1 MKYDKNHAL
10 LECSIPGIPQ
20 KSGKVRDV
28 FDLGDKLLMVVTDRI
43 SAFDVILPCGVPD
56 KGKVLNQLS
65 LFWLEFFGVK
75 NHLITANVD
84 EYPAELQPYKED
96 LRGRSMLVKKVK
108 MVEVECIARGYLTGS
123 GWKEYQQSQTV
134 NGEKLRAGYEN
145 ASKLDEVL
153 FTPTTKAAIGDHDEA
168 INYEQTKALVGEA
181 TAQALKDATIGLYT
195 KAADY
200 AAQHGIIIA
209 DTKFEFGQDD
219 DGSLILADEVLTPDS
234 SRFWPQASYKV
245 GANPP
250 SLDKQYVRDWLDSI
264 NFNHQPPGP
273 VLPDDV
279 IARTREIYIKRTFPA
294 RSWPNV
300 RHSSFIIYNRS
311 KETMGMF
318 DQVREAMKMRSEAKK
333 IEAEIKKITAE
344 YSNGGITVVAKGDM
358 TIDKIAITPEAYEE
372 VKAGKPAR
380 FETMLF
386 NVVNGALKKA
396 RETTQQE
403 MAKLMQANGG
413 FGGLFGK

>member
-10 LECSIPGIPQ
+10 LECSIPGVPQ

-43 SAFDVILPCGVPD
+43 SAFDVILPSGVPD

-65 LFWLEFFGVK
+65 LFWMEFLGMK

-84 EYPAELQPYKED
+84 EYPEVLQPYKED

-123 GWKEYQQSQTV
+123 GWKEYRSAGTV

-168 INYEQTKALVGEA
+168 INYDQTVGIVGAETAAKLKEA
-181 TAQALKDATIGLYT
+181 TISLYT
-195 KAADY
+195 RAAEY
-200 AAQHGIIIA
+200 ARERGIIIA
-209 DTKFEFGQDD
+209 DTKFEFGMDD

-234 SRFWPQASYKV
+234 SRFWPESSYAV
-245 GANPP
+245 GSNPP

-264 NFNHQPPGP
+264 SFNHQPPGP
-273 VLPDDV
+273 ELPDEV
-279 IARTREIYIKRTFPA
+279 VSRTREIYIK
-294 RSWPNV
+294 
-300 RHSSFIIYNRS
+300 
-311 KETMGMF
+311 
-318 DQVREAMKMRSEAKK
+318 
-333 IEAEIKKITAE
+333 
-344 YSNGGITVVAKGDM
+344 
-358 TIDKIAITPEAYEE
+358 AYEDLSDR
-372 VKAGKPAR
+372 KI
-380 FETMLF
+380 
-386 NVVNGALKKA
+386 
-396 RETTQQE
+396 
-403 MAKLMQANGG
+403 
-413 FGGLFGK
+413 

>member
-123 GWKEYQQSQTV
+123 GWKEYQKSQTV

-273 VLPDDV
+273 VLPNDV
-279 IARTREIYIKRTFPA
+279 IARTREIYIK
-294 RSWPNV
+294 
-300 RHSSFIIYNRS
+300 
-311 KETMGMF
+311 
-318 DQVREAMKMRSEAKK
+318 
-333 IEAEIKKITAE
+333 
-344 YSNGGITVVAKGDM
+344 
-358 TIDKIAITPEAYEE
+358 AYEDLS
-372 VKAGKPAR
+372 GK
-380 FETMLF
+380 
-386 NVVNGALKKA
+386 
-396 RETTQQE
+396 
-403 MAKLMQANGG
+403 KLA
-413 FGGLFGK
+413 

>member
-84 EYPAELQPYKED
+84 EYPVELQPYKED

-123 GWKEYQQSQTV
+123 GWKEYQKSQTV

-168 INYEQTKALVGEA
+168 INYAETVKLVGEE
-181 TAQALKDATIGLYT
+181 TARALRDTTIGLYS

-200 AAQHGIIIA
+200 AAKHGIIIA
-209 DTKFEFGQDD
+209 DTKFEFGKDA

-234 SRFWPQASYKV
+234 SRFWPEASYKV

-273 VLPDDV
+273 VLPDEV
-279 IARTREIYIKRTFPA
+279 IAKTREIYIKAFKDL
-294 RSWPNV
+294 SG
-300 RHSSFIIYNRS
+300 
-311 KETMGMF
+311 KEL
-318 DQVREAMKMRSEAKK
+318 A
-333 IEAEIKKITAE
+333 
-344 YSNGGITVVAKGDM
+344 
-358 TIDKIAITPEAYEE
+358 
-372 VKAGKPAR
+372 
-380 FETMLF
+380 
-386 NVVNGALKKA
+386 
-396 RETTQQE
+396 
-403 MAKLMQANGG
+403 
-413 FGGLFGK
+413 

>member
-10 LECSIPGIPQ
+10 LETSIPGLPAP
-20 KSGKVRDV
+20 KCGKVRDV

-65 LFWLEFFGVK
+65 LFWMEFLGMK
-75 NHLITANVD
+75 NHLITADVD
-84 EYPAELQPYKED
+84 QYPAELQCVKED
-96 LRGRSMLVKKVK
+96 LRGRSMLVKKVN

-123 GWKEYQQSQTV
+123 GWKEYQKSQTV
-134 NGEKLRAGYEN
+134 NGEKLRAGYQN
-145 ASKLDEVL
+145 ASKIDEVL

-168 INYEQTKALVGEA
+168 IDYEQTEALVGSDMA
-181 TAQALKDATIGLYT
+181 KALKDATIGLYT

-200 AAQHGIIIA
+200 ARQHGIIIA
-209 DTKFEFGQDD
+209 DTKFEFGKDV

-234 SRFWPQASYKV
+234 SRFWPESSYAV

-279 IARTREIYIKRTFPA
+279 ILRTREIYVK
-294 RSWPNV
+294 
-300 RHSSFIIYNRS
+300 
-311 KETMGMF
+311 
-318 DQVREAMKMRSEAKK
+318 
-333 IEAEIKKITAE
+333 
-344 YSNGGITVVAKGDM
+344 
-358 TIDKIAITPEAYEE
+358 AYEE
-372 VKAGKPAR
+372 LSGK
-380 FETMLF
+380 
-386 NVVNGALKKA
+386 
-396 RETTQQE
+396 
-403 MAKLMQANGG
+403 KLV
-413 FGGLFGK
+413 

>member
-75 NHLITANVD
+75 NHLITANVN

-123 GWKEYQQSQTV
+123 GWKEYQKSQTV

-273 VLPDDV
+273 VLPNDV
-279 IARTREIYIKRTFPA
+279 IARTREIYIK
-294 RSWPNV
+294 
-300 RHSSFIIYNRS
+300 
-311 KETMGMF
+311 
-318 DQVREAMKMRSEAKK
+318 
-333 IEAEIKKITAE
+333 
-344 YSNGGITVVAKGDM
+344 
-358 TIDKIAITPEAYEE
+358 AYEDLS
-372 VKAGKPAR
+372 GK
-380 FETMLF
+380 
-386 NVVNGALKKA
+386 
-396 RETTQQE
+396 
-403 MAKLMQANGG
+403 KLA
-413 FGGLFGK
+413 

>member
-10 LECSIPGIPQ
+10 LECSIPGVPQ

-43 SAFDVILPCGVPD
+43 SAFDVILPSGVPD

-65 LFWLEFFGVK
+65 LFWMEFLGMK

-84 EYPAELQPYKED
+84 EYPEVLQPYKED

-123 GWKEYQQSQTV
+123 GWKEYKSAGTV

-168 INYEQTKALVGEA
+168 INYDQTVEIVGADTASKLKEA
-181 TAQALKDATIGLYT
+181 TISLYT
-195 KAADY
+195 RAAEY
-200 AAQHGIIIA
+200 ARERGIIIA
-209 DTKFEFGQDD
+209 DTKFEFGMDE

-234 SRFWPQASYKV
+234 SRFWPESSYAV
-245 GANPP
+245 GSNPP

-273 VLPDDV
+273 ELPDEV
-279 IARTREIYIKRTFPA
+279 VARTREIYIK
-294 RSWPNV
+294 
-300 RHSSFIIYNRS
+300 
-311 KETMGMF
+311 
-318 DQVREAMKMRSEAKK
+318 
-333 IEAEIKKITAE
+333 
-344 YSNGGITVVAKGDM
+344 
-358 TIDKIAITPEAYEE
+358 AYEDLSGR
-372 VKAGKPAR
+372 KI
-380 FETMLF
+380 
-386 NVVNGALKKA
+386 
-396 RETTQQE
+396 
-403 MAKLMQANGG
+403 
-413 FGGLFGK
+413 

>member
-10 LECSIPGIPQ
+10 LECRIPGIPQ

-28 FDLGDKLLMVVTDRI
+28 FDLGDSLLMVVTDRI

-75 NHLITANVD
+75 NHLITADVD
-84 EYPAELQPYKED
+84 AYPAVLQPYKED
-96 LRGRSMLVKKVK
+96 LRGRSMLVRKVN

-123 GWKEYQQSQTV
+123 GWKEYKASQTV

-168 INYEQTKALVGEA
+168 INYDETVKLVGAE
-181 TAQALKDATIGLYT
+181 TAKALKDATIGLYS
-195 KAADY
+195 KAAEY
-200 AAQHGIIIA
+200 ARRHGIIIA
-209 DTKFEFGQDD
+209 DTKFEFGKDA

-234 SRFWPQASYKV
+234 SRFWPEASYAV
-245 GANPP
+245 GKNPP

-279 IARTREIYIKRTFPA
+279 IARTREIYVK
-294 RSWPNV
+294 
-300 RHSSFIIYNRS
+300 
-311 KETMGMF
+311 
-318 DQVREAMKMRSEAKK
+318 
-333 IEAEIKKITAE
+333 
-344 YSNGGITVVAKGDM
+344 
-358 TIDKIAITPEAYEE
+358 AYEDLS
-372 VKAGKPAR
+372 GK
-380 FETMLF
+380 
-386 NVVNGALKKA
+386 
-396 RETTQQE
+396 
-403 MAKLMQANGG
+403 KLA
-413 FGGLFGK
+413 

>member
-10 LECSIPGIPQ
+10 LECSIPGVPQ

-43 SAFDVILPCGVPD
+43 SAFDVILPSGVPD

-65 LFWLEFFGVK
+65 LFWMEFLGMK

-84 EYPAELQPYKED
+84 EYPEVLQPYKED

-123 GWKEYQQSQTV
+123 GWKEYKAAGTV

-168 INYEQTKALVGEA
+168 INYDQTVGIVGAETAAKLKEA
-181 TAQALKDATIGLYT
+181 TISLYT
-195 KAADY
+195 RAAEY
-200 AAQHGIIIA
+200 ARERGIIIA
-209 DTKFEFGQDD
+209 DTKFEFGMDD

-234 SRFWPQASYKV
+234 SRFWPESSYAV
-245 GANPP
+245 GSNPP

-273 VLPDDV
+273 ELPDEV
-279 IARTREIYIKRTFPA
+279 VARTREIYIK
-294 RSWPNV
+294 
-300 RHSSFIIYNRS
+300 
-311 KETMGMF
+311 
-318 DQVREAMKMRSEAKK
+318 
-333 IEAEIKKITAE
+333 
-344 YSNGGITVVAKGDM
+344 
-358 TIDKIAITPEAYEE
+358 AYEDLSGR
-372 VKAGKPAR
+372 KI
-380 FETMLF
+380 
-386 NVVNGALKKA
+386 
-396 RETTQQE
+396 
-403 MAKLMQANGG
+403 
-413 FGGLFGK
+413 

>member
-10 LECSIPGIPQ
+10 LECRIPGIPQ

-28 FDLGDKLLMVVTDRI
+28 FDLGDSLLMVVTDRI
-43 SAFDVILPCGVPD
+43 SAFDVILPCGIPD

-75 NHLITANVD
+75 NHLITADVD
-84 EYPAELQPYKED
+84 AYPAVLHPYKED
-96 LRGRSMLVKKVK
+96 LRGRSMLVRKVN

-123 GWKEYQQSQTV
+123 GWKEYKASQTV

-168 INYEQTKALVGEA
+168 INYEQTKALVGEE
-181 TAQALKDATIGLYT
+181 TAKALRDATVGLYS

-200 AAQHGIIIA
+200 AARHGIIIA
-209 DTKFEFGQDD
+209 DTKFEFGKDA

-234 SRFWPQASYKV
+234 SRFWPQASYRV

-250 SLDKQYVRDWLDSI
+250 SLDKQYVRDWLESI
-264 NFNHQPPGP
+264 GFNKEPPGP

-279 IARTREIYIKRTFPA
+279 IARTREIYVK
-294 RSWPNV
+294 
-300 RHSSFIIYNRS
+300 
-311 KETMGMF
+311 
-318 DQVREAMKMRSEAKK
+318 
-333 IEAEIKKITAE
+333 
-344 YSNGGITVVAKGDM
+344 
-358 TIDKIAITPEAYEE
+358 AYEDLS
-372 VKAGKPAR
+372 GR
-380 FETMLF
+380 
-386 NVVNGALKKA
+386 
-396 RETTQQE
+396 
-403 MAKLMQANGG
+403 KLA
-413 FGGLFGK
+413 

>member
-123 GWKEYQQSQTV
+123 GWKEYQKSQTV

-168 INYEQTKALVGEA
+168 INYEQTKTLVGEA

-279 IARTREIYIKRTFPA
+279 IARTREIYIK
-294 RSWPNV
+294 
-300 RHSSFIIYNRS
+300 
-311 KETMGMF
+311 
-318 DQVREAMKMRSEAKK
+318 
-333 IEAEIKKITAE
+333 
-344 YSNGGITVVAKGDM
+344 
-358 TIDKIAITPEAYEE
+358 AYEDLS
-372 VKAGKPAR
+372 GK
-380 FETMLF
+380 
-386 NVVNGALKKA
+386 
-396 RETTQQE
+396 
-403 MAKLMQANGG
+403 KLA
-413 FGGLFGK
+413 

>member
-10 LECSIPGIPQ
+10 LECSIPGVPQ

-43 SAFDVILPCGVPD
+43 SAFDVILPSGVPD

-65 LFWLEFFGVK
+65 LFWMEFLGMK

-84 EYPAELQPYKED
+84 EYPEVLQPYKED

-123 GWKEYQQSQTV
+123 GWKEYRSAGTV

-168 INYEQTKALVGEA
+168 INYDQTVGIVGAETAAKLKEA
-181 TAQALKDATIGLYT
+181 TISLYT
-195 KAADY
+195 RAAEY
-200 AAQHGIIIA
+200 ARERGIIIA
-209 DTKFEFGQDD
+209 DTKFEFGMDD

-234 SRFWPQASYKV
+234 SRFWPESSYAV
-245 GANPP
+245 GSNPP

-273 VLPDDV
+273 ELPDEV
-279 IARTREIYIKRTFPA
+279 VARTREIYIK
-294 RSWPNV
+294 
-300 RHSSFIIYNRS
+300 
-311 KETMGMF
+311 
-318 DQVREAMKMRSEAKK
+318 
-333 IEAEIKKITAE
+333 
-344 YSNGGITVVAKGDM
+344 
-358 TIDKIAITPEAYEE
+358 AYEDLS
-372 VKAGKPAR
+372 GR
-380 FETMLF
+380 RL
-386 NVVNGALKKA
+386 
-396 RETTQQE
+396 
-403 MAKLMQANGG
+403 
-413 FGGLFGK
+413 

>member
-108 MVEVECIARGYLTGS
+108 MVEVECFARGYLTGS

-279 IARTREIYIKRTFPA
+279 IARTREIYIK
-294 RSWPNV
+294 
-300 RHSSFIIYNRS
+300 
-311 KETMGMF
+311 
-318 DQVREAMKMRSEAKK
+318 
-333 IEAEIKKITAE
+333 
-344 YSNGGITVVAKGDM
+344 
-358 TIDKIAITPEAYEE
+358 AYEDLS
-372 VKAGKPAR
+372 GK
-380 FETMLF
+380 
-386 NVVNGALKKA
+386 
-396 RETTQQE
+396 
-403 MAKLMQANGG
+403 KLA
-413 FGGLFGK
+413 

>member
-10 LECSIPGIPQ
+10 LECAIPGIPQ

-56 KGKVLNQLS
+56 KGKVLNQFS

-96 LRGRSMLVKKVK
+96 LRGRSMLVKKVD
-108 MVEVECIARGYLTGS
+108 MVPVECIARGYLTGS
-123 GWKEYQQSQTV
+123 GWKEYQKSQTV

-168 INYEQTKALVGEA
+168 INYAQTVQLVGEA
-181 TAQALKDATIGLYT
+181 TAKLLKDATTGLYR

-209 DTKFEFGQDD
+209 DTKFEFGKDA

-273 VLPDDV
+273 VLPDEV
-279 IARTREIYIKRTFPA
+279 ISKTREIYVK
-294 RSWPNV
+294 
-300 RHSSFIIYNRS
+300 
-311 KETMGMF
+311 
-318 DQVREAMKMRSEAKK
+318 
-333 IEAEIKKITAE
+333 
-344 YSNGGITVVAKGDM
+344 
-358 TIDKIAITPEAYEE
+358 AYEE
-372 VKAGKPAR
+372 LSGK
-380 FETMLF
+380 
-386 NVVNGALKKA
+386 
-396 RETTQQE
+396 
-403 MAKLMQANGG
+403 KLA
-413 FGGLFGK
+413 